1 MSTKP
6 IKLYQSDITPIV
18 IEPTLQRA
26 IKTAQGGNLE
36 VDQLITLDGITST
49 VLQFARAGAIR
60 LINGQFHYQR
70 DPNRLGIHPIQIHP
84 NPVVTA

>member
-6 IKLYQSDITPIV
+6 IKFYQSDITPIV

-26 IKTAQGGNLE
+26 IKTALGENLE

-49 VLQFARAGAIR
+49 VLQLARAGAIR
-60 LINGQFHYQR
+60 LISAPLKELIWMTQ
-70 DPNRLGIHPIQIHP
+70 
-84 NPVVTA
+84 